1 VSLGQLTLGQPLG
14 VLWRPFQP
22 VSRRLGVLGWLAMV
36 PLLVLLMLA
45 VFGPAL
51 IPYDPDDQNLL
62 LRLRGPAAAHWLG
75 TDAFG
80 RDVLARLS
88 VGLRTSLTVATI
100 STLLGLLIGTLVGC
114 AAAYVG
120 GWVDGVFAAALDVA
134 LVFPSLLLG
143 MMLMIAFGPGT
154 QQLVVA
160 AVIVL
165 TIRFARVARSSARA
179 LRAREFVESA
189 RAAGSP
195 WWRIVGTDI
204 FPNVLPYNLAL
215 STYWFDRAINLEAGL
230 SFLGIGIQPPRSS
243 LGNALKEAMDRLLV
257 APWLVVVYAGV
268 LVVLIVCLSLVSDAL
283 ARAPRPN

>member
-1 VSLGQLTLGQPLG
+1 
-14 VLWRPFQP
+14 
-22 VSRRLGVLGWLAMV
+22 
-36 PLLVLLMLA
+36 
-45 VFGPAL
+45 
-51 IPYDPDDQNLL
+51 
-62 LRLRGPAAAHWLG
+62 
-75 TDAFG
+75 
-80 RDVLARLS
+80 
-88 VGLRTSLTVATI
+88 
-100 STLLGLLIGTLVGC
+100 
-114 AAAYVG
+114 
-120 GWVDGVFAAALDVA
+120 
-134 LVFPSLLLG
+134 
-143 MMLMIAFGPGT
+143 
-154 QQLVVA
+154 
-160 AVIVL
+160 L